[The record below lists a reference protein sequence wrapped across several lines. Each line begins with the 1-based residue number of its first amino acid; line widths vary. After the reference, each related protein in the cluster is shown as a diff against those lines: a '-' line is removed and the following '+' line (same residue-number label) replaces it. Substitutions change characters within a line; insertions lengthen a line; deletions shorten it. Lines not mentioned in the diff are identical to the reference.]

1 MESHVLE
8 GDNGPGPRETEAP
21 YSFLTTSFP
30 EAKCEQRPEQ
40 LSALTPIS
48 LAAAETVGC
57 VARVAVVP
65 PEGSGKGQEGRERKS
80 CLSLFLGLWNY
91 F

>member
-21 YSFLTTSFP
+21 YSSLTTSFP
-30 EAKCEQRPEQ
+30 EAQCEQRPEQ

-48 LAAAETVGC
+48 LTGAETVGC
-57 VARVAVVP
+57 IVRVAVVP
-65 PEGSGKGQEGRERKS
+65 TEGSGKEQ
-80 CLSLFLGLWNY
+80 
-91 F
+91 